1 MCWAGRARSSVS
13 GQAAGTHQP
22 SRRGPG
28 PQGDASRL
36 RPALPPCPP
45 REHLGSQETQG
56 HCHAVSLCSAP
67 RAARTPPR
75 DGVLAAASRGAAR
88 SAHCAGPSVPGVPGG
103 RRPAVRP
110 PPRGCSERVP
120 RGARPRPPAPPDVQC
135 GFFTW
140 PCVLPVNASGWLR
153 SHACE
158 RERSGTSR
166 PDGTCGHGPSTSPF
180 HGPWRQRAAGA
191 WLCSPMTGVAGGVVT
206 AALST

>member
-1 MCWAGRARSSVS
+1 MPAASS
-13 GQAAGTHQP
+13 AD
-22 SRRGPG
+22 R
-28 PQGDASRL
+28 
-36 RPALPPCPP
+36 RPARTSLPVGVQARRATLHVCDPRCPPCPP

-103 RRPAVRP
+103 HHPAVRP
-110 PPRGCSERVP
+110 PPRGCSERAP

-135 GFFTW
+135 GFFFTW

-166 PDGTCGHGPSTSPF
+166 PDVTCGHGPSTSPF